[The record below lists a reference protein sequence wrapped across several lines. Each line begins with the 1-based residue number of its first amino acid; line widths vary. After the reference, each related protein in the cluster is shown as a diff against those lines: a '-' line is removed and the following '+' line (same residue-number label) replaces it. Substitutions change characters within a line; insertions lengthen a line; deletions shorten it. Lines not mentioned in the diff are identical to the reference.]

1 MASLADLPGLSR
13 TTPEFRAALVQLARD
28 NDLDPDKIGA
38 VIAIESGFRA
48 NDQNA
53 RGERALGLIQFWKDY
68 FPELARAAGMNVSW
82 DDLRTMSATEQLPLV
97 MAYFRLRRLKAS
109 SSATD
114 YLVATFLPSQIGK
127 PSGTVLALRGSSD
140 LLPGTKLKLGTIYA
154 SNPTYDTNGDG
165 VITVGDLQE
174 RIEGVLD
181 AAATRL
187 RIPVDDD
194 AELPLMHPAPPSSA
208 LGLLFG
214 FGAAFALALVS
225 WR

>member
-1 MASLADLPGLSR
+1 MASLADLPGLYR

-28 NDLDPDKIGA
+28 NNLDPDKVGA

-48 NDQNA
+48 NDQNS
-53 RGERALGLIQFWKDY
+53 RGERALGLIQFWADY
-68 FPELARAAGMNVSW
+68 FPALARAARMDVTW
-82 DDLRTMSATEQLPLV
+82 EDLRHLSATEQLPLV
-97 MAYFRLRRLKAS
+97 MAYFRQHRITAAN
-109 SSATD
+109 SAAD

-174 RIEGVLD
+174 RIDGVLN
-181 AAATRL
+181 AAGQRL
-187 RIPVDDD
+187 RIPVDDEI
-194 AELPLMHPAPPSSA
+194 ELPTMYPAPPSSG